1 MNKMCLGAFILV
13 CSLSS
18 CAMDPVY
25 VEQDFGNSVRQMVA
39 AQISDPDTAA
49 NPSPDAPYL
58 LDGVSAE
65 ESVNGYRRDAIRKD
79 SAQREIRL
87 SID

>member
-1 MNKMCLGAFILV
+1 MKVTYLSAFALFTTLTS
-13 CSLSS
+13 CS
-18 CAMDPVY
+18 MDPVY
-25 VEQDFGNSVRQMVA
+25 VEEDFGNSVRQMIA
-39 AQISDPDTAA
+39 AQISDPEAAA

-65 ESVNGYRRDAIRKD
+65 ESVLGYRKDAKRED
-79 SAQREIRL
+79 NAQREILL